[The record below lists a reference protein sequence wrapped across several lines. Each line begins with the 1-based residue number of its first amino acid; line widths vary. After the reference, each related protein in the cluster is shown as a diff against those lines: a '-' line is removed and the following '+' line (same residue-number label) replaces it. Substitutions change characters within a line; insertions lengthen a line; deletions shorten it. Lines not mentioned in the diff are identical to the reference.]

1 VEIRLRPIRPEEADG
16 TKVVLSGE
24 LEDGRLDLAVEVDG
38 RFVGTVQARR
48 PDGAFPPGVYEIGI
62 DLDLTE
68 RGKGYGRE
76 AVRLLVERL
85 FEREGAARVQ
95 ASTDVRNAAMRRVL
109 EQTGFES
116 EGVLRG
122 FMPDA
127 DGRAD
132 YAMYGL
138 LRSD

>member
-1 VEIRLRPIRPEEADG
+1 M
-16 TKVVLSGE
+16 KVVLSGE

-38 RFVGTVQARR
+38 RFVGSVQARR
-48 PDGAFPPGVYEIGI
+48 ADGAFPPGVFEIGI
-62 DLDLTE
+62 DLEVGD

-76 AVRLLVERL
+76 AVRLLAERL

-109 EQTGFES
+109 EYLGFEY

-122 FMPDA
+122 YMPDGN
-127 DGRAD
+127 GRAD
-132 YAMYGL
+132 YALYAL
-138 LRSD
+138 LRTGP